1 MIHILDEISVRPG
14 MAAAYEAAYREAY
27 FPLAEKRGMT
37 LQNAW
42 MTPPA
47 PMPDKPNSLLFLW
60 SVPDAPAWWRM
71 RYGGFD
77 PQVSAFWETTE
88 PMVLERRRVF
98 LGPQPSELVTDA

>member
-1 MIHILDEISVRPG
+1 MIHILGEITVRPG
-14 MAAAYEAAYREAY
+14 MAAGCGAASRETY

-60 SVPDAPAWWRM
+60 TVPDAPAWWRM
-71 RYGGFD
+71 RYGAFD
-77 PQVSAFWETTE
+77 PQVSAFWRSTET
-88 PMVLERRRVF
+88 MVLERRRVF
-98 LGPQPSELVTDA
+98 LGAQPSELATDA